1 MRLTARA
8 LLSTIAIAAPAL
20 GWGAHAV
27 AQTAPQTAP
36 AAAPTRS
43 VQPASAPSSTTPAA
57 GATSPAAAAA
67 TTTSDTQ
74 PAQQSVL
81 GELDLG
87 AVLRQGTG
95 PITSDQAAAQA
106 AKTAPTVKRARAQS
120 ERARA
125 GAELAWIGVYPRL
138 ELSASYTR
146 LSEHDPPEFGTI
158 PANSFSVGFPPED
171 LVLAPTETIPDIFSL
186 KAQLAYPVSD
196 VFLKVLPSHGAAAR
210 SVDAQNLST
219 KADQASIALA
229 AREAYYNYARARATL
244 EVARSG
250 LTQTEAQRRDVDSLV
265 AAGTLARVESM
276 RASAVVAAAQVAV
289 ARAEGG
295 VAVARTALRSLLHE
309 EGDQEIGIAEDFTQ
323 PPTKLAETK
332 EALLA
337 HAMQHRSELA
347 AVRTMI
353 EVHDKT
359 RDANGAD
366 RFPKLSVVGAYEF
379 DNPNQRVDPF
389 NREFNGSWSVS
400 GVLSWSPN
408 DYAGSHA
415 RMSEAGAARES
426 SFAELA
432 ALEDALRREVAEAYA
447 AYVAASQA
455 MEAALTGI
463 AAAEESHRVRREQ
476 FRAGAAVATDV
487 VDAEAELRRARLE
500 LVNAAIDARI
510 ARARLDRAVER

>member
-1 MRLTARA
+1 MRLSARA
-8 LLSTIAIAAPAL
+8 LLSTWMISAALL
-20 GWGAHAV
+20 GTLGRSATASAQAQPAV
-27 AQTAPQTAP
+27 APIAQDTAPP
-36 AAAPTRS
+36 AA
-43 VQPASAPSSTTPAA
+43 QPSA
-57 GATSPAAAAA
+57 
-67 TTTSDTQ
+67 
-74 PAQQSVL
+74 L

-87 AVLRQGTG
+87 TVLREGSG
-95 PITSDQAAAQA
+95 PITADQAAAQA
-106 AKTAPTVKRARAQS
+106 AKTAPSVKRARAQS
-120 ERARA
+120 ELARS
-125 GAELAWIGVYPRL
+125 GAEQAWIGVYPRL

-146 LSEHDPPEFGTI
+146 LSEHDPAEFGRI
-158 PANSFSVGFPPED
+158 PMDFFGPGFPPED
-171 LVLAPTETIPDIFSL
+171 RVLTPGKSISDLFSL
-186 KAQLAYPVSD
+186 KAQVAYPVSD
-196 VFLKVLPSHGAAAR
+196 VFLKVLPSHDAAAQT
-210 SVDAQNLST
+210 VDAQQLSA
-219 KADQASIALA
+219 KADEASIALA

-244 EVARSG
+244 AVARTS
-250 LTQTEAQRRDVDSLV
+250 LAQTEAQRHDVDSLV

-276 RASAVVAAAQVAV
+276 RASAVVAGSQVAV

-295 VAVARTALRSLLHE
+295 VAVARTALQSLLHQ
-309 EGDQEIGIAEDFTQ
+309 EGEQEIGIAEDFAT
-323 PPTKLAETK
+323 PPPKLTETK

-337 HAMQHRSELA
+337 KALQSRSELA
-347 AVRTMI
+347 ALRTMI
-353 EVHDKT
+353 EVYEKT

-366 RFPKLSVVGAYEF
+366 RYPKLSIVGGYEF

-389 NREFNGSWSVS
+389 TREFNGSWSVS

-408 DYAGSHA
+408 DYAGSRA
-415 RMSEAGAARES
+415 RMGLAGANRES

-455 MEAALTGI
+455 MDAALTGI

-500 LVNAAIDARI
+500 LINAAIDSRI

>member
-1 MRLTARA
+1 MRLSARA
-8 LLSTIAIAAPAL
+8 LLSTLMVSSVASAQTPPPPA
-20 GWGAHAV
+20 AV
-27 AQTAPQTAP
+27 APP
-36 AAAPTRS
+36 AAQDVTPTAA
-43 VQPASAPSSTTPAA
+43 QPSA
-57 GATSPAAAAA
+57 
-67 TTTSDTQ
+67 
-74 PAQQSVL
+74 L

-87 AVLRQGTG
+87 AVLREGSG
-95 PITSDQAAAQA
+95 PITADQAAVQA
-106 AKTAPTVKRARAQS
+106 AKTAPSVKRARAQS
-120 ERARA
+120 ERARS
-125 GAELAWIGVYPRL
+125 GAEQAWIGVYPRL

-146 LSEHDPPEFGTI
+146 VSEHDPYRVADVSGMGAAFTVDAPEAI
-158 PANSFSVGFPPED
+158 SD
-171 LVLAPTETIPDIFSL
+171 LFSL

-196 VFLKVLPSHGAAAR
+196 VFLKILPSHDAAAQT
-210 SVDAQNLST
+210 VDAQNLSA
-219 KADQASIALA
+219 KADEASIALA
-229 AREAYYNYARARATL
+229 AREAFYNYARARATL
-244 EVARSG
+244 AVARTS
-250 LTQTEAQRRDVDSLV
+250 LAQTEAQRHDVDSLV

-276 RASAVVAAAQVAV
+276 RASAVVAGSQVAV

-295 VAVARTALRSLLHE
+295 VAVARTALQSLLHQ
-309 EGDQEIGIAEDFTQ
+309 EGDQEIGIAEDFAT
-323 PPTKLAETK
+323 PPPKLTDTK

-337 HAMQHRSELA
+337 KALQNRSELA
-347 AVRTMI
+347 ALRTMI
-353 EVHDKT
+353 EVYDKT

-366 RFPKLSVVGAYEF
+366 RYPKLSIVGGYEF

-389 NREFNGSWSVS
+389 TREFNGSWSVS

-408 DYAGSHA
+408 DYAGSRA
-415 RMSEAGAARES
+415 RMGEAGANRES

-455 MEAALTGI
+455 MDAALTGI

-500 LVNAAIDARI
+500 LINAAIDSRI